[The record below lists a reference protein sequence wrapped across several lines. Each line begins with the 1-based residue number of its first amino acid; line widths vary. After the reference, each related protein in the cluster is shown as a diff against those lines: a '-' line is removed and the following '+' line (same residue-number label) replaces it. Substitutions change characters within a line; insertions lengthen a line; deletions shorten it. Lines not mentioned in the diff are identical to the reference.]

1 MLLWISATES
11 GGLSCDRHV
20 EGFPVAFPSVSGVL
34 FLCQREHAMPP
45 APTSAAATIFPS
57 SGGSFLLENRLPEE
71 IFTPEDLSTEQQQI
85 AETAARFA
93 REQILPVIPQ
103 IEAKDP
109 AAKYPGV
116 MRSLLVKAAELGF
129 SAVDIPEEFG
139 GLGSDKT
146 TSALV
151 ADHISV
157 CASFS
162 TAFGA
167 HVGIGTLPIVWYGTL
182 EQKQRYL
189 PRLATAEII
198 AAYALSEATS
208 GSDAMNIRTR
218 AKLSPEGTHYI
229 LNGEKMWISNA
240 GFADIFTVFARI
252 LQENPEDPE
261 RTTSHFSAFLVE
273 RGTPGFTIGK
283 EEHKLGIRGSS
294 TCALVF
300 NDCRI
305 PVENLLGEAGKG
317 HHIAFNILNMGRFKL
332 GAACVGGGRHAVEH
346 AIRYAKERVAFGKPI
361 AEFGLIQRKIAAM
374 ATRLFVTETMTYR
387 ISGMMDAALGALSIE
402 AANSPREIQK
412 CIEEYAV
419 ECSILK
425 VFGSEML
432 DFCADELVQIMGG
445 YGYVE
450 DYPAERIY
458 RDSRINRIFE
468 GTNEI
473 NRLIITGWLMKRAL
487 SGKLPLLA
495 AIKHLMDSILEA
507 PSCDMEET
515 ESPIGRETKAL
526 SSMRKIFLLVA
537 GAASQRY
544 MNDLQDEQEIMA
556 DLADCIQAIFALESA
571 ILRAQK
577 LLGKSSTGPS
587 KPASAAM
594 WMCSSYAQIALA
606 AVEQAARRI
615 LAACADGDSLT
626 TQVSVL
632 RRFARVQLVDTVT
645 VERKIARHFVEAGRY
660 RL

>member
-1 MLLWISATES
+1 MAT
-11 GGLSCDRHV
+11 
-20 EGFPVAFPSVSGVL
+20 SVS
-34 FLCQREHAMPP
+34 
-45 APTSAAATIFPS
+45 PS
-57 SGGSFLLENRLPEE
+57 TTLILACPGGSFLLQDRSPEE
-71 IFTPEDLSTEQQQI
+71 VFTPEDLTTEQRQI

-93 REQILPVIPQ
+93 REQILPVLPQ

-109 AAKYPGV
+109 GV
-116 MRSLLVKAAELGF
+116 MRAVLVKAAELGF
-129 SAVDIPEEFG
+129 AAVDVPEEYD

-151 ADHISV
+151 ADHISI

-167 HVGIGTLPIVWYGTL
+167 HVGIGTLPLVWYGT
-182 EQKQRYL
+182 EAQKQRYL

-218 AKLSPEGTHYI
+218 AVLSPEGTHYI

-240 GFADIFTVFARI
+240 GFADLFTVFVRI
-252 LQENPEDPE
+252 IQDKPEGSEQPA
-261 RTTSHFSAFLVE
+261 SQFSAFLIE
-273 RGTPGFTIGK
+273 RGTPGFTVGK

-294 TCALVF
+294 TCALIF
-300 NDCRI
+300 SDCRV

-332 GAACVGGGRHAVEH
+332 GAACVGGGRQAVEQ
-346 AIRYAKERVAFGKPI
+346 ALRYAKERVAFGKPI
-361 AEFGLIQRKIAAM
+361 AEFGLIQRKVAAM
-374 ATRLFVTETMTYR
+374 ATLLFVTETMTYR
-387 ISGMMDAALGALSIE
+387 VSGMMDAALGALPAE
-402 AANSPREIQK
+402 AVHASREIQK
-412 CIEEYAV
+412 RIEEYAV

-450 DYPAERIY
+450 DYPAERLY

-473 NRLIITGWLMKRAL
+473 NRLIITGWLMKRAV
-487 SGKLPLLA
+487 SGKLPLLP
-495 AIKHLMDSILEA
+495 AIQRLMDEILEPPA
-507 PSCDMEET
+507 FDSDDSD
-515 ESPIGRETKAL
+515 SPLAHQEKVLANL
-526 SSMRKIFLLVA
+526 RKIFLLSA

-544 MNDLQDEQEIMA
+544 IDDLQDQQEIMA

-571 ILRAQK
+571 ILRTRKMIGAHPAGQAN
-577 LLGKSSTGPS
+577 STS
-587 KPASAAM
+587 VAIWMTSA
-594 WMCSSYAQIALA
+594 YAEEALA
-606 AVEQAARRI
+606 TVEQAARRV
-615 LAACADGDSLT
+615 LAASSEGDSLAIQLT
-626 TQVSVL
+626 VL
-632 RRFARVQLVDTVT
+632 RRFARMTPSDIVAVQ
-645 VERKIARHFVEAGRY
+645 RKIAHYFLDLGRY